1 MGLVLSVTLAY
12 VGFTRSKE
20 EMRAGER
27 TTFLRQRVES
37 PRAGTD
43 PVRFQS
49 LHSFRARLDR
59 L

>member
-12 VGFTRSKE
+12 VGLTRSKE
-20 EMRAGER
+20 EMQTGER

-37 PRAGTD
+37 PRAATD
-43 PVRFQS
+43 LVRFQS
-49 LHSFRARLDR
+49 LHSFRARLDQ